1 MKLLICDDCFTV
13 TQTPLELHLP
23 CSVTVWD
30 SYVTLKAC
38 NWNMKSKST
47 PVYSEKINLKV
58 ILGLSFEGLHPFRG
72 TDKLAKCTKFS
83 TESCCTHPPLI
94 FVGKSLIISLERIK
108 FCISLFG
115 WSLWKLSIFLFHEK
129 FY

>member
-1 MKLLICDDCFTV
+1 
-13 TQTPLELHLP
+13 
-23 CSVTVWD
+23 
-30 SYVTLKAC
+30 
-38 NWNMKSKST
+38 MKSKST

-108 FCISLFG
+108 FCICLAEVCENSVFSYFMKSSINSELFYE
-115 WSLWKLSIFLFHEK
+115 SAPENL
-129 FY
+129 